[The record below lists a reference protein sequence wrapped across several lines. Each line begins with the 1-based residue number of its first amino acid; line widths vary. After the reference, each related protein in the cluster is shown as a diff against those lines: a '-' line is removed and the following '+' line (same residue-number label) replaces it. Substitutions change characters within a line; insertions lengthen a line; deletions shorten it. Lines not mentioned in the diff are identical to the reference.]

1 MLVYAALNP
10 VLDLGNVLHITKS
23 LELLTYY
30 LVFQYWKKAKQKKQK
45 VVVCFI
51 YKRGTEWKQAKKFYC
66 GKEPIKTKG
75 QRKSY
80 LPVSGAFSL

>member
-30 LVFQYWKKAKQKKQK
+30 LVFQYWKKAKQKKIEGR
-45 VVVCFI
+45 CLFDI
-51 YKRGTEWKQAKKFYC
+51 
-66 GKEPIKTKG
+66 
-75 QRKSY
+75 
-80 LPVSGAFSL
+80 